1 MLAARTLDGSG
12 RLLAAG
18 LIAAVT
24 GFVSAHDPVL
34 GLIALATAVLALL
47 VLGAPHAVLLVLL
60 AALPWEGVLGYP
72 SDTLSL
78 VKLLGLLLLMA
89 FLFKVAQG
97 ELRLRAP
104 ATAHAVGIFGL
115 LVTLSFVVSPDP
127 GAQSGT
133 LLRFYLF
140 LGFFFLMIQ
149 LVDDEAGV
157 LRVLRVTAA

>member
-72 SDTLSL
+72 SDTLSV
-78 VKLLGLLLLMA
+78 VKLLGMLLLVA
-89 FLFKVAQG
+89 FLFKTLQG
-97 ELRLRAP
+97 DHRLRAP
-104 ATAHAVGIFGL
+104 PTTYAVGLLGL
-115 LVTLSFVVSPDP
+115 LVTLSFIVSPAP
-127 GAQSGT
+127 GA
-133 LLRFYLF
+133 
-140 LGFFFLMIQ
+140 
-149 LVDDEAGV
+149 
-157 LRVLRVTAA
+157 